1 MKIKSWIYGM
11 YKAFEKYVKLEGYYL
26 LHRIKA
32 KYYIIYREEGGAGF
46 FSNYMCVLGH
56 IVLARKFGYIPVV
69 DMKNYKTLYSE
80 DIPVAGTENAWN
92 YYFQDAGGVT
102 LEEAYASDALHCSTI
117 SRL

>member
-46 FSNYMCVLGH
+46 FSNYMCVLAH
-56 IVLARKFGYIPVV
+56 IVLARKFGYIPLV
-69 DMKNYKTLYSE
+69 DMQNYKTLYRE
-80 DIPVAGTENAWN
+80 DIPVAGPQHA
-92 YYFQDAGGVT
+92 
-102 LEEAYASDALHCSTI
+102 
-117 SRL
+117 